1 MSAPPDLCR
10 ALFVKPSSSR
20 RKPGTGGSKTRQ
32 RWRFT
37 VLSTLAGIVCVLA
50 LAACAPLRQ
59 RDAPVVLHG
68 PTMGTTWTVKLV
80 VPAGRD
86 TGELQRVVQEEVD
99 RVVAQMSTYE
109 ADSDLSRYNRAP
121 AGTWQALP
129 PEFFGVLAYALDLAR
144 DTGGAYDPTVGPL
157 VNAWGFGPGAHAHR
171 VPSDADIDAAR
182 ARVGWQRVK
191 LDPATRRVFQPGG
204 SYIDLSSVA
213 KGFGTDQVAR
223 RLEREGV
230 TDFLIDISGELR
242 AHGRRP
248 DGGDWQV
255 GIEKPGAA
263 TGAAESVDEIARV
276 VTLRDRAIA
285 TSGDYRHFFED
296 GGRFYS
302 HHIDPRSG
310 RPVEHRIASVTTIAD
325 DCMHADSIGTALMV
339 LGPERG
345 MAWARERGL
354 AVLMIL
360 HDGERFVERTTPA
373 FDAVLRTP

>member
-1 MSAPPDLCR
+1 MSPLPAFFRAVFAKPP
-10 ALFVKPSSSR
+10 SSR
-20 RKPGTGGSKTRQ
+20 RRPGSGGSGAAVR
-32 RWRFT
+32 RRFAA
-37 VLSTLAGIVCVLA
+37 LASFAGVACVCA
-50 LAACAPLRQ
+50 LAACAPLRR
-59 RDAPVVLHG
+59 RDEAVVLRG
-68 PTMGTTWTVKLV
+68 PTMGTTWSVTLA
-80 VPAGRD
+80 VPPGRAAGD
-86 TGELQRVVQEEVD
+86 LQRAVQDEVD
-99 RVVAQMSTYE
+99 RVVAQMSTY
-109 ADSDLSRYNRAP
+109 APDSDLSRYNRAP
-121 AGTWQALP
+121 AGSWQELP
-129 PEFFGVLAYALDLAR
+129 AEFFGVLSYALELAR

-157 VNAWGFGPGAHAHR
+157 VNAWGFGPGTHAHR

-182 ARVGWQRVK
+182 ARVGWQRVE
-191 LDPATRRVFQPGG
+191 LDPAARRAFQPGG
-204 SYIDLSSVA
+204 SYVDLSSVA

-230 TDFLIDISGELR
+230 ADFLVDISGELR

-248 DGGDWQV
+248 GGGDWQV

-263 TGAAESVDEIARV
+263 VGAATSADEIARV
-276 VTLRDRAIA
+276 VALRDRAIA

-345 MAWARERGL
+345 MDWARERGL

-360 HDGERFVERTTPA
+360 HDGERFVERATPA
-373 FDAVLRTP
+373 FDAAMAKP